1 MTSFNSNLSALYR
14 EVVLD
19 HARQPRNQRKLAQPS
34 HQMELLNPTCGDA
47 LMIQILVEEDQI
59 VEAAFTGYGCSI
71 SIASASMMTEALTGL
86 NVAHALHLIAYFN
99 QLVGG
104 TKVEHLT
111 GNQTGNQEKDQEI
124 LEDALKDAV
133 LLEGVK
139 QFPARYKCAV
149 LAWKAAES
157 AFLKDSKE
165 DDRSSET
172 IEAQPIQA
180 KGGVINE

>member
-14 EVVLD
+14 EVILD

-47 LMIQILVEEDQI
+47 LMIQILVAEDQI
-59 VEAAFTGYGCSI
+59 VETAFTGYGCSI

-86 NVAHALHLIAYFN
+86 SVAQALHLIAYFN

-104 TKVEHLT
+104 NKVEH
-111 GNQTGNQEKDQEI
+111 QTGNQEENQEI
-124 LEDALKDAV
+124 LEEALKDAV

-157 AFLKDSKE
+157 ALLMDSKE

-172 IEAQPIQA
+172 IEAQSNQA

>member
-1 MTSFNSNLSALYR
+1 MGLFNSNLSALYR

-47 LMIQILVEEDQI
+47 LMVQIVVEQDQI
-59 VEAAFTGYGCSI
+59 IDMAFTGYGCSI
-71 SIASASMMTEALTGL
+71 SIASASMMTEALIGL
-86 NVAHALHLIAYFN
+86 SVTQALRLIAYFN

-104 TKVEHLT
+104 TMISDTAEQH
-111 GNQTGNQEKDQEI
+111 QTDLEI

-139 QFPARYKCAV
+139 QFPGRYKCAV
-149 LAWKAAES
+149 LAWKAAEAS
-157 AFLKDSKE
+157 FLPDAAADGRPSRMTE
-165 DDRSSET
+165 VRSHHE
-172 IEAQPIQA
+172 
-180 KGGVINE
+180 KGGVANE